1 MKTLK
6 QQLTNAN
13 FYFNSVKYGFLSL
26 IAFTI
31 INMVIYLAKNPG
43 VMQNAFNF

>member
-13 FYFNSVKYGFLSL
+13 FYFNAVKYGFLTL
-26 IAFTI
+26 IVFTI
-31 INMVIYLAKNPG
+31 LNMVIYLCNNPEA
-43 VMQNAFNF
+43 MQNAFNF